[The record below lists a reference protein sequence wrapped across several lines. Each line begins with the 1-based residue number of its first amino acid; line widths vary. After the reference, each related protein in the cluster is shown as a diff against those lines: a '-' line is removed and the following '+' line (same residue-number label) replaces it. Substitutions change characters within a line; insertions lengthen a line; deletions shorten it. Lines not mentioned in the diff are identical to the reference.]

1 MVEVHVLDRLRATA
15 QRKRWIVGLAVGSRC
30 RQLRA
35 ALVGVEGTGLP
46 SRIEVA
52 AQARL
57 LISPDVTQRFARLQ
71 QKRGKSPVDAALLAA
86 LLAECQASLLE
97 TFAAQIAPVWDRVL
111 AVAVDDPGLWRRAG
125 GLTGY
130 VGLCDAA
137 RLAELSGHNVMDAF
151 AARDL
156 AQQGRGR
163 PLLCIPHWMLLHDV
177 LKTRALVEVGRTI
190 RVTYLPGSRDAT
202 GARRIRYFKVEHS
215 AGPSSEPQAEGS
227 QTVAEAVRRCIVT
240 NLAQMPR
247 IDELVLSARGNSR
260 TALAGELARQMPN
273 VRVLD
278 PAELGIPRG
287 ALKPAAVALLGLL
300 HLDQFPANAT
310 GITGARIPRVLGR
323 LSPGSLTNWHRLVR
337 ELAAAKPSVIALR
350 SAI

>member
-1 MVEVHVLDRLRATA
+1 MVEVHVLNRLRAAA

-30 RQLRA
+30 RQLHA
-35 ALVGVEGTGLP
+35 ALVGLEGAGLSSRVE
-46 SRIEVA
+46 IA

-57 LISPDVTQRFARLQ
+57 LISPDVTQRFGRLQ
-71 QKRGKSPVDAALLAA
+71 QNRGKSPVDAALLAT

-97 TFAAQIAPVWDRVL
+97 AFAAQIAPVWDRVL

-156 AQQGRGR
+156 AQGGRGR
-163 PLLCIPHWMLLHDV
+163 PLVCVPHWMLLHDL
-177 LKTRALVEVGRTI
+177 LKTRVLVEVGRTI

-202 GARRIRYFKVEHS
+202 GARRILYFKVEPC
-215 AGPSSEPQAEGS
+215 AGPACEAQAAGN
-227 QTVAEAVRRCIVT
+227 QAAADAVRRCLMTDLPQV
-240 NLAQMPR
+240 PR

-260 TALAGELARQMPN
+260 SALAGELVRQMPN
-273 VRVLD
+273 LRVLD

-300 HLDQFPANAT
+300 HLDQIPANAT

-323 LSPGSLTNWHRLVR
+323 LTPGSLGNWHRLVR
-337 ELAAAKPSVIALR
+337 ELATAKPSVVTLR
-350 SAI
+350 SAV